1 MTSKQKNSWVIYLI
15 LGIIL
20 VIIFLHFYK
29 SSAEEDE
36 QINKEA
42 ERLRRISALENEK
55 QLLIDDRNNVINL
68 ENKLRAQSQKLWKKI
83 IRILIGIFVIL
94 NLLGY
99 IIHKSFSIESVLS
112 WYGVIL
118 LTINLP
124 YLFVSFKLVSMK
136 EFLFEH
142 LKEFSYKI
150 VARNKDASY
159 FLNKLETVQ
168 NRIDQI
174 DFELNQ
180 LYKTG
185 L

>member
-1 MTSKQKNSWVIYLI
+1 MSERKNNNWIIYLVI
-15 LGIIL
+15 GIVL
-20 VIIFLHFYK
+20 VFLFWHFYK
-29 SSAEEDE
+29 SSTSDAEQTD
-36 QINKEA
+36 KET
-42 ERLRRISALENEK
+42 ERLRRISELENEK

-68 ENKLRAQSQKLWKKI
+68 EKKLQEQSQKLWKKI
-83 IRILIGIFVIL
+83 IRILIGIFIIL

-99 IIHKSFSIESVLS
+99 LVYKSFSIESVLS
-112 WYGVIL
+112 WYGIIL
-118 LTINLP
+118 LIINIP
-124 YLFVSFKLVSMK
+124 YLFFSFKLVSMK

-150 VARNKDASY
+150 VAGNKDASY
-159 FLNKLETVQ
+159 FLSKLETVQ

-180 LYKTG
+180 LNKTE

>member
-1 MTSKQKNSWVIYLI
+1 MTSKKNDNWIVYLI
-15 LGIIL
+15 IGIVL
-20 VIIFLHFYK
+20 VFLFLHFYK
-29 SSAEEDE
+29 SSPPDDE
-36 QINKEA
+36 QTDKEA
-42 ERLRRISALENEK
+42 ERLRRIKELENEK

-68 ENKLRAQSQKLWKKI
+68 EKKLNEQSQKLWKKI
-83 IRILIGIFVIL
+83 IRILIGIFVFL
-94 NLLGY
+94 NLMGY
-99 IIHKSFSIESVLS
+99 LIFKSFSIESVLT
-112 WYGVIL
+112 WYGIVL
-118 LTINLP
+118 LIINLP
-124 YLFVSFKLVSMK
+124 YLFFAFKLVSMK

-150 VARNKDASY
+150 VAGNKNASY

-180 LYKTG
+180 LYKKE